1 MQSKNRVYTKRES
14 VEESEKLWEMV
25 EVNKFYKIKLR
36 IDFFS
41 FKNVPVNIFSPKGNR
56 LLLDQT

>member
-36 IDFFS
+36 IDFFLL
-41 FKNVPVNIFSPKGNR
+41 KTYLLIFFPQKVIGYF
-56 LLLDQT
+56 